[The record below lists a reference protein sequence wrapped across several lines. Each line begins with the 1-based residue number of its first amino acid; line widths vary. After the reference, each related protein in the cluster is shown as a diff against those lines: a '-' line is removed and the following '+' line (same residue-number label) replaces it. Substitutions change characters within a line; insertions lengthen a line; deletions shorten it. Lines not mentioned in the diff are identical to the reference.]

1 MIDIDVSMRCVT
13 CCLKVFGK
21 IALNDATAIHRN
33 NNFQTFLA
41 AVMVLF
47 RSVVIFARLH
57 FYTSFILDR
66 FKGASNTVTAYG
78 FPRTLPF

>member
-1 MIDIDVSMRCVT
+1 MFDARLFVV
-13 CCLKVFGK
+13 CLKVFGK

-47 RSVVIFARLH
+47 RLVNVFLAL
-57 FYTSFILDR
+57 
-66 FKGASNTVTAYG
+66 
-78 FPRTLPF
+78 